1 MNVIG
6 IKSVE
11 NLMHRVIV
19 IKSIIIYLKI
29 YQMINE
35 PLFFLPVTKQNS
47 HQVTSVDSCL
57 HRYQCILEFGL
68 AQGIGNYSVSQVRS
82 NVTYIY
88 IF

>member
-1 MNVIG
+1 
-6 IKSVE
+6 
-11 NLMHRVIV
+11 MHKVIV

-35 PLFFLPVTKQNS
+35 PFFLPVTKQNS

-82 NVTYIY
+82 NVRYIKNFNFH
-88 IF
+88 IKQIVEAL

>member
-1 MNVIG
+1 
-6 IKSVE
+6 
-11 NLMHRVIV
+11 MHKVIV

-35 PLFFLPVTKQNS
+35 PFFLPVTKQNS

-82 NVTYIY
+82 NVRYIN
-88 IF
+88 II

>member
-1 MNVIG
+1 
-6 IKSVE
+6 
-11 NLMHRVIV
+11 MHKVIV

-35 PLFFLPVTKQNS
+35 PFFLPVTKQNS

-82 NVTYIY
+82 NVRYIN

>member
-1 MNVIG
+1 
-6 IKSVE
+6 
-11 NLMHRVIV
+11 MHRVIV

-29 YQMINE
+29 YQMNNE
-35 PLFFLPVTKQNS
+35 PFFLPVTKQNS

-82 NVTYIY
+82 KVRHIN

>member
-1 MNVIG
+1 
-6 IKSVE
+6 
-11 NLMHRVIV
+11 MHKVIV

-35 PLFFLPVTKQNS
+35 PFFLPVTKQNS
-47 HQVTSVDSCL
+47 DQVTSVDSCL

-82 NVTYIY
+82 NVRYIN
-88 IF
+88 II

>member
-1 MNVIG
+1 MHKVIV
-6 IKSVE
+6 IKSV
-11 NLMHRVIV
+11 
-19 IKSIIIYLKI
+19 KSIIIYLKI

-35 PLFFLPVTKQNS
+35 PFFLPVTKQNS

-82 NVTYIY
+82 NVRYIN

>member
-1 MNVIG
+1 
-6 IKSVE
+6 
-11 NLMHRVIV
+11 
-19 IKSIIIYLKI
+19 
-29 YQMINE
+29 MINE
-35 PLFFLPVTKQNS
+35 PFFLPVTKQNS

-82 NVTYIY
+82 NVRYIN